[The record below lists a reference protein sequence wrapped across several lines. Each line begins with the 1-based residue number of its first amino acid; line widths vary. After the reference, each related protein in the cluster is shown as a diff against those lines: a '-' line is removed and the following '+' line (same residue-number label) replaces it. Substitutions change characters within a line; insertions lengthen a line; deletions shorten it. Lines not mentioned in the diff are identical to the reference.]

1 MSLAEIEDELGEGGS
16 EGGIAG
22 ERLPG
27 ADSDLMAMANIFVL
41 IGL

>member
-1 MSLAEIEDELGEGGS
+1 MAAVSLAEIEAEFGEGGS

-27 ADSDLMAMANIFVL
+27 ADTDRDDIAKTLC
-41 IGL
+41 